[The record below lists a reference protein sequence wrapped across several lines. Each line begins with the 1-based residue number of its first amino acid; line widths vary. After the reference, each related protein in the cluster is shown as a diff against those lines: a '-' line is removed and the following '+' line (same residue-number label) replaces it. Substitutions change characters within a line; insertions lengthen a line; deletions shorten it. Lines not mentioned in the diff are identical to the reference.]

1 MADKPQRKV
10 HGRKTFAIKDR
21 LEGAPLA
28 EMLAGLQQQQT
39 MRGRKETYAPIDPTI
54 HPAEYKKPIFTL
66 TDIDALAKIVPDFP
80 SGKIE
85 IQTSDRKQNLTR
97 VQMHRRQAFFRLLNQ
112 AVWRYK
118 NIKMPIFIKPKAL
131 FKKIEELKDSVGD
144 IHALLNPNE
153 QDEAGRFVIDRLNQM
168 KAPLVQIRLNT
179 GKLRSYCIC
188 LEHLLQQHYQR
199 VEATLSKAPRNQG
212 DIPFR
217 LLIDDLLIIWVVIFE
232 RDVATSS
239 KKNER
244 TGPLVRFVRAV
255 LAKADI
261 KKSDDTIVKASHRW
275 KRQYGE
281 SYKSEKS
288 E

>member
-1 MADKPQRKV
+1 MPPEE
-10 HGRKTFAIKDR
+10 F
-21 LEGAPLA
+21 
-28 EMLAGLQQQQT
+28 LAGFRRQQT
-39 MRGRKETYAPIDPTI
+39 RRGRKETYASIDPTI
-54 HPAEYKKPIFTL
+54 YPAEYKKPYFAL
-66 TDIDALAKIVPDFP
+66 RDINSLAKLVPDFP
-80 SGKIE
+80 AGKVE
-85 IQTSDRKQNLTR
+85 IQACDRKQNLTR
-97 VQMHRRQAFFRLLNQ
+97 VKMERRQAFMQLLNQ

-118 NIKMPIFIKPKAL
+118 NIKMPVFIKPKDL
-131 FKKIEELKDSVGD
+131 FKKIEDIKNSVMD
-144 IHALLNPNE
+144 VHKLLNPAE

-232 RDVATSS
+232 RDAATSS